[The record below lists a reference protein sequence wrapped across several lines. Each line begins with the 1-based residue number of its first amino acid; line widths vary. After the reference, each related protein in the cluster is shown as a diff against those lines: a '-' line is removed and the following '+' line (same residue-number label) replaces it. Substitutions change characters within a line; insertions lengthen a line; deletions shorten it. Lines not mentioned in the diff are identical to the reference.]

1 LQRSDLSIEGR
12 VRQIL
17 AGPGLS
23 LSEISRASR
32 THFPGDLRYFIPHN
46 FYSDLHTATFSPSI
60 FQVVALSALTQFS
73 LVDWLAVFGF
83 SLDQIPKLQ
92 AILPASKTLLID
104 PATYD
109 RHAVL
114 PELFEIG
121 GGNPFG
127 SLAPLSQWL
136 TVSRPR
142 SIQSLVDKETAPFLY
157 AKIGSTDAFAFP
169 DVLPGSIVRFDP
181 RPLGSGPAQGD
192 AVSKNLFLIEHNRG
206 MTCSRIVA
214 TAKNKIMLCATELPY
229 AHVELELGKEARIM
243 GIADWELRPL
253 ANAPS
258 PEVSGIFASTWSAE
272 SPETAPSTP
281 KLSEFLLRARLR
293 SGLSFREA
301 SAKSRQIAH
310 HLQDK
315 RYFCATGS
323 LSDYE
328 TTDVPPRHIHKIISL
343 CVLYSAKFWDFLTA
357 AGLHRGKFGRNPM
370 PPDPV
375 AKSFS
380 LSKESASAT
389 PYEFPKQ
396 LANEFEEIPLFLRG
410 VSASHCG
417 IPDLSLRDMFWLGP
431 HHNSLHPYLSD
442 AVLAIVNRR
451 KKKPISSLSSPLWAQ
466 PLYILLRRDGSYL
479 CTSCTQQ
486 GDTVVVRPFS
496 DGFVRPVR
504 FLDQVDVEVVG
515 KVVAVVRRLNRLP

>member
-1 LQRSDLSIEGR
+1 LLRSKLSAEDR

-17 AGPGLS
+17 AGLGLS
-23 LSEISRASR
+23 LSAISRASR
-32 THFPGDLRYFIPHN
+32 THFPGDSRYFIPHN
-46 FYSDLHTATFSPSI
+46 FYSDLASATFSPSI
-60 FQVVALSALTQFS
+60 FQVVALSALTQFR
-73 LVDWLAVFGF
+73 LVDWLSVFGF

-92 AILPASKTLLID
+92 AILPASRTLQID
-104 PATYD
+104 AETYD
-109 RHAVL
+109 HYALL
-114 PELFEIG
+114 PGLSEIG
-121 GGNPFG
+121 DSNPFG

-136 TVSRPR
+136 AVGRPR
-142 SIQSLVDKETAPFLY
+142 SIQSLIDKEKSPFLY
-157 AKIGSTDAFAFP
+157 AKIGTTDTFAFP
-169 DVLPGSIVRFDP
+169 DVLPGSIVRFDA
-181 RPLGSGPAQGD
+181 RSLGSAPAQGD
-192 AVSKNLFLIEHNRG
+192 AVSRNLFLVEHSRG
-206 MTCSRIVA
+206 MTCSRILA
-214 TAKNKIMLCATELPY
+214 TARNRIMLCATDLPY
-229 AHVELELGKEARIM
+229 AHVEMELGTEARIL

-253 ANAPS
+253 ANASS
-258 PEVSGIFASTWSAE
+258 PAVSGIFASAWRAE
-272 SPETAPSTP
+272 SPDTISSTP
-281 KLSEFLLRARLR
+281 KLSEFLLRARVR

-328 TTDVPPRHIHKIISL
+328 TSVMPPRHIHKIISL

-357 AGLHRGKFGRNPM
+357 AGLHQGQLGQNPM
-370 PPDPV
+370 PDDPGE
-375 AKSFS
+375 KSS
-380 LSKESASAT
+380 RVHEESASAAS
-389 PYEFPKQ
+389 YDFPKQ
-396 LANEFEEIPLFLRG
+396 LANEFEKIPLFLHG
-410 VSASHCG
+410 VSASLCG
-417 IPDLSLRDMFWLGP
+417 IPDLSLRDMFWLGR

-466 PLYILLRRDGSYL
+466 PLYILLRRDGTYL

-504 FLDQVDVEVVG
+504 FQDQVDVEVIG